1 MPVGAA
7 ESLRRSCKSELNQ
20 LIMDY
25 MVYLRRNI
33 RETAAPRPRN
43 RRNRQSGVLRQSITF
58 NQTSLTWSGPNLIAA
73 STAAGKINKP
83 TASNGAANIGRKCKI
98 EVLSDSSGGNVTEA
112 DDKSA
117 IGTEK
122 RRQLS
127 NSSGINSSAMGLL
140 VIEPLRNVSHSVQHH
155 QCESPA
161 IQDALV
167 SRIMDALDMEQN
179 KHFFQYPEKV
189 FYSLLRQEDDFEL

>member
-33 RETAAPRPRN
+33 RETAAPRPRK
-43 RRNRQSGVLRQSITF
+43 RRNRQSGVLRQSSTF

-73 STAAGKINKP
+73 SSTAGKINEP
-83 TASNGAANIGRKCKI
+83 TASNAAANIGRKCKI
-98 EVLSDSSGGNVTEA
+98 EVLSDSSGGNVTEV

-117 IGTEK
+117 VGTEK
-122 RRQLS
+122 RKRLS
-127 NSSGINSSAMGLL
+127 SSSGINSSAMGLL

-161 IQDALV
+161 IQHALV

-179 KHFFQYPEKV
+179 KHFFQYPENV
-189 FYSLLRQEDDFEL
+189 FYSLLRQEDDFEF

>member
-33 RETAAPRPRN
+33 RETAAPRPRK
-43 RRNRQSGVLRQSITF
+43 RRNRQSSVLRQSSTF
-58 NQTSLTWSGPNLIAA
+58 NQTSLSWSGPNPIAA
-73 STAAGKINKP
+73 STAAGKINEP
-83 TASNGAANIGRKCKI
+83 TASNAAANIGRKCKI
-98 EVLSDSSGGNVTEA
+98 EVLSDSSGGNVTEV
-112 DDKSA
+112 DKSA
-117 IGTEK
+117 VGTEK
-122 RRQLS
+122 RKRLS

-140 VIEPLRNVSHSVQHH
+140 VIEPLRNVSHNVQHH

-161 IQDALV
+161 IQHALV

-179 KHFFQYPEKV
+179 KHFFQYAEKV

>member
-7 ESLRRSCKSELNQ
+7 ESLRRSCKSELNH

-25 MVYLRRNI
+25 MAYLRRNI
-33 RETAAPRPRN
+33 RETAGTRPRK
-43 RRNRQSGVLRQSITF
+43 RRNRQSDVFRQSSTF

-73 STAAGKINKP
+73 S
-83 TASNGAANIGRKCKI
+83 KI
-98 EVLSDSSGGNVTEA
+98 EVLSDSSGGNVTEV

-117 IGTEK
+117 VGTEK
-122 RRQLS
+122 RKRLS

-140 VIEPLRNVSHSVQHH
+140 VIEPLRNVSHNVQHH

-161 IQDALV
+161 IQHALV

-179 KHFFQYPEKV
+179 KHFFQYSEKV
-189 FYSLLRQEDDFEL
+189 FYHLLRQEDDFEL

>member
-20 LIMDY
+20 LIVDY
-25 MVYLRRNI
+25 MVYLRKNI
-33 RETAAPRPRN
+33 RETAAPRPRK
-43 RRNRQSGVLRQSITF
+43 RRNRQSGVLRQSNTF

-73 STAAGKINKP
+73 STAAGKINEP
-83 TASNGAANIGRKCKI
+83 TASNRAANIGRKCKI
-98 EVLSDSSGGNVTEA
+98 EVLSDSSGGNVTKV

-117 IGTEK
+117 VGTEK
-122 RRQLS
+122 RRKLS

-161 IQDALV
+161 IQHALV
-167 SRIMDALDMEQN
+167 NRIMDALDMEQN
-179 KHFFQYPEKV
+179 KHFFQYSERV